1 MPKYLVTGAYTSD
14 GVKGLLKDGGSK
26 RRAAA
31 EELVKS
37 LGGQL
42 EAMYFCAAGDSDIVL
57 RIFPTTR
64 PLPRPDSDCGFSR
77 PRVRCRD
84 RTRDE
89 SRRGP
94 HDRPVYASRDSRR
107 DGWSG
112 TEDRQLPASGPVV
125 VVCQRRG
132 PNRFGFDSSAAQSSA
147 SVARIRTRNN

>member
-37 LGGQL
+37 LGGHL
-42 EAMYFCAAGDSDIVL
+42 EAMYFCAAGDADIVL
-57 RIFPTTR
+57 IADFP
-64 PLPRPDSDCGFSR
+64 R

-89 SRRGP
+89 SRRGS

-112 TEDRQLPASGPVV
+112 TEDSQLPASGPVV
-125 VVCQRRG
+125 IVCQRRG
-132 PNRFGFDSSAAQSSA
+132 PNRRFGLLRGPVVRFCYQ
-147 SVARIRTRNN
+147 NQN